1 MNKNDN
7 KNIIKEIV
15 HMFND
20 KSIHTAYLKRTIKS
34 YIKDGFDINTKYL
47 KGNTLAHYAVK
58 YNVTG
63 IFSFLYNLGLN
74 LNICN
79 DNFDAPIHQAVKED
93 KYMMVKELVL
103 AGADINQGSEF
114 EETALH
120 LAVSE
125 GNLKIIEL
133 LLELGID
140 KSLVDER
147 NLSALDYALDEKND
161 QVIQLLKK

>member
-1 MNKNDN
+1 MDN
-7 KNIIKEIV
+7 KQIIKEIV
-15 HMFND
+15 HMFSD
-20 KSIHTAYLKRTIKS
+20 KSIHTAYLKRTIKA
-34 YIKDGFDINTKYL
+34 YIKDGFDINAKYL

-63 IFSFLYNLGLN
+63 IFTFLVNLGLN

-79 DNFDAPIHQAVKED
+79 DHYDAPIHQAVKEN

-103 AGADINQGSEF
+103 AGADINQACEF

-120 LAVSE
+120 IAVSE
-125 GNLKIIEL
+125 GNLQLVEL